1 MRKFLKIFS
10 LVAVAL
16 VCGCGPEPNEIV
28 TGYGDLDITL
38 SVDTTVRAVAG
49 APALSVVTVPED
61 KFVIEAENRNTGYR
75 KTWRTIDEFR
85 SGTRKLPVGEY
96 VFRTSA
102 GDVRAEGFDLADAFA
117 GERIV
122 HIGESSFTLVDMP
135 CRVAGTYVSVDCT
148 ERASALFGKL
158 SVRMKSSSGGYV
170 EFAGSAGRPARL
182 KAGRIAGEL
191 TVADGSGRE
200 VTLRPFEMSA
210 RDGEHHQLR
219 LDATTEGASPVLTA
233 VYDDATLDCPW
244 TLKIDESLFSGQAP
258 EASAFGFADGT
269 LSLCEHHA
277 PVEPAGFSVS
287 ALSGLSHL
295 YLTVVSPVAGE
306 AFSEETDLLAFDA
319 TALAEQGIEAE
330 GCVVGSTNVRVD
342 LSGLIARFSADG
354 EQAAARRIVVQAAD
368 ASGRLVPK
376 PLTLSV
382 ESRPMVITLG
392 EPKAVAL
399 SSGEAVLEVTTSGA
413 SPETDLAFE
422 YHDYLSGEWI
432 AAPVISVASSGA
444 GNYQVTVAV
453 PEGLDRLSLRAVTM
467 DGHKTSNVVVLHRIV
482 PKFDVACRAENIWSS
497 RADLIVTCAD
507 LHGIVP
513 YLTVYVSEQG
523 GDWHPAVT
531 ERSPEEGRITV
542 KTLMPT
548 KSYRVRVYAG
558 DEYRVELAF
567 TTEAAL
573 ALPNAEFEE
582 VRQTISMQNVNCG
595 GKYSNLGSWMPIYN
609 KVNIEASEPEGWA
622 SVNAKTCSPYAKVSN
637 SWFQVPTTEVV
648 RRAYSGQYAVRLRN
662 AAWDI
667 NGVEPPRDA
676 RTDREYYSS
685 KEPVLTHRSAGK
697 LFLGSYAFD
706 AAGKETYQEGIPFT
720 SRPTAL
726 SGMYSYVQSLTDFGE
741 SGLVEVQVLHE
752 ENGKREV
759 IGRGRSLLSPST
771 SFTRFVVPVVY
782 SVRNKR
788 ATHLCVLI
796 SSSSYACCNQSEESR
811 LIHTDNYLQP
821 AVSTGAQLTVD
832 HLSLLYE

>member
-1 MRKFLKIFS
+1 
-10 LVAVAL
+10 
-16 VCGCGPEPNEIV
+16 
-28 TGYGDLDITL
+28 
-38 SVDTTVRAVAG
+38 
-49 APALSVVTVPED
+49 
-61 KFVIEAENRNTGYR
+61 
-75 KTWRTIDEFR
+75 
-85 SGTRKLPVGEY
+85 
-96 VFRTSA
+96 
-102 GDVRAEGFDLADAFA
+102 
-117 GERIV
+117 
-122 HIGESSFTLVDMP
+122 
-135 CRVAGTYVSVDCT
+135 
-148 ERASALFGKL
+148 
-158 SVRMKSSSGGYV
+158 
-170 EFAGSAGRPARL
+170 
-182 KAGRIAGEL
+182 
-191 TVADGSGRE
+191 
-200 VTLRPFEMSA
+200 
-210 RDGEHHQLR
+210 
-219 LDATTEGASPVLTA
+219 
-233 VYDDATLDCPW
+233 
-244 TLKIDESLFSGQAP
+244 
-258 EASAFGFADGT
+258 
-269 LSLCEHHA
+269 
-277 PVEPAGFSVS
+277 
-287 ALSGLSHL
+287 
-295 YLTVVSPVAGE
+295 
-306 AFSEETDLLAFDA
+306 
-319 TALAEQGIEAE
+319 
-330 GCVVGSTNVRVD
+330 
-342 LSGLIARFSADG
+342 
-354 EQAAARRIVVQAAD
+354 
-368 ASGRLVPK
+368 
-376 PLTLSV
+376 
-382 ESRPMVITLG
+382 MVITLG

-432 AAPVISVASSGA
+432 ATPVISVASSGA

-497 RADLIVTCAD
+497 RADLMVTCAD
-507 LHGIVP
+507 PHGIVP

-531 ERSPEEGRITV
+531 ERSPEEGRITI

-558 DEYRVELAF
+558 DEYRVELDF

-582 VRQTISMQNVNCG
+582 IRQTISMQNVNCG

-759 IGRGRSLLSPST
+759 IGRGRRLLSPST

-811 LIHTDNYLQP
+811 LIHTDSYLQP